1 MKKAKTGR
9 AKRKNAG
16 GGGKIRLSLSLA
28 ANVLILAFTAYSM
41 FLCFF
46 EPSTGEFTAD
56 GVRSFRY
63 FTVDSNLFCAL
74 ASLVLI
80 FADIRLLSKNGGW
93 LPRWVVLLKFA
104 GTVTV
109 TLTLLTCVVY
119 LSGFTGGFLN
129 MIRGKELFM
138 HLLTPVLAIL
148 SLVLL
153 EHSAALPLWTIF
165 LSVPPVAAYGAVYFY
180 KVLLVPKDRGGW
192 TDFYKLAGNG
202 KWLNG
207 VLVMF
212 AAVLLISLVLWALHS
227 LFGRIG
233 RK

>member
-74 ASLVLI
+74 
-80 FADIRLLSKNGGW
+80 
-93 LPRWVVLLKFA
+93 LKFA

-148 SLVLL
+148 SFVLL